1 MTLDAG
7 KDAIYERA
15 RRNEAIQMLD
25 TGMLVTQV
33 DAAALLGITKSTL
46 SWRGRQGYEPQP
58 IGKVGKSIIY
68 WLPDVTAEALRRMG
82 VQ

>member
-7 KDAIYERA
+7 KDAIYEQA
-15 RRNEAIQMLD
+15 RRNEARQILD
-25 TGMLVTQV
+25 TGMLVTQS

-46 SWRGRQGYEPQP
+46 SWRGRQGYAPQP
-58 IGKVGKSIIY
+58 IGRIGKSLLY
-68 WLPDVTAEALRRMG
+68 WLPDVTGEALRRMG